1 MKANV
6 KPVSLETI
14 TVRGVELPFNGFN
27 ERHLRKWQDVGA
39 EVEAKY
45 PHAMDLSADPADL
58 ANFTDMDSI
67 ADKWEQGTKAFC
79 ELYDGVF
86 GDGTSKKLFGDEP
99 YYGLCL
105 EVYYEMLGAIQQ
117 QGAAYG
123 HKVSKTL
130 TQFAPAGP
138 KGAKQPVN

>member
-1 MKANV
+1 MIPKEATAPALILIGLNMF
-6 KPVSLETI
+6 S
-14 TVRGVELPFNGFN
+14 G
-27 ERHLRKWQDVGA
+27 LRKV
-39 EVEAKY
+39 
-45 PHAMDLSADPADL
+45 DL

-67 ADKWEQGTKAFC
+67 ADKWEMGTKAFC

-105 EVYYEMLGAIQQ
+105 EVYYEILGAIQQ

-138 KGAKQPVN
+138 